1 MKLGTSLFVAASAAL
16 AFSTAVQAQYRAVSE
31 QTVGGWVNPESV
43 GCDARGKALYVG
55 NFGAPKLDP
64 AAKDGVGYIS
74 KVGLDGK
81 VIEKQFLPAPGGE
94 KLHKPKGIWIRGDRL
109 WVTDIDVVWVFD
121 LKTKKG
127 RKLALPGVGFA
138 NDPAVMDG
146 ALYISDNRNDKLVKV
161 EPADFLNTKG
171 EPKIT
176 EMFSGK
182 NVNPNGVYP
191 GPDGMLLMVGFV
203 APDKPRG
210 VYLLGVSGQVKEI
223 SAPIGRLDGIYPLPD
238 GSLLLTDWNTGSLFR
253 WTPTGDMRGDMR
265 KLADGFKG
273 PADFCVMAQAGGL
286 TVYVP
291 DLVQSQLR
299 IVQLRK

>member
-1 MKLGTSLFVAASAAL
+1 MPIKTSLLIALSCAFCATAS
-16 AFSTAVQAQYRAVSE
+16 AQYRATSD
-31 QTVGGWVNPESV
+31 QTVGGFVNPESV

-55 NFGAPKLDP
+55 NFGPAPKFDP

-81 VIEKQFLPAPGGE
+81 VIEKQWVPAAGGE
-94 KLHKPKGIWIRGDRL
+94 KLHKPKGIWIQGDRL

-138 NDPAVMDG
+138 NDPAVMGG

-161 EPADFLNTKG
+161 EPADFLNMKG
-171 EPKIT
+171 EPKVT
-176 EMFSGK
+176 EMFAAK

-191 GPDGMLLMVGFV
+191 GPDGQLLMVGFI
-203 APDKPRG
+203 APDKPRSI
-210 VYLLGVSGQVKEI
+210 YLLGVSGQVKEV

-238 GSLLLTDWNTGSLFR
+238 GSMLITDWNTGSLST
-253 WTPTGDMRGDMR
+253 WNTNGEMR

-273 PADFCVMAQAGGL
+273 PADFCVMANAGGL
-286 TVYVP
+286 TVFVP

>member
-1 MKLGTSLFVAASAAL
+1 MKIKTSLLFAVL
-16 AFSTAVQAQYRAVSE
+16 CAFSATASAQYRASSE
-31 QTVGGWVNPESV
+31 QTVGGFVNPESV
-43 GCDARGKALYVG
+43 GCDARNKVLYVG
-55 NFGAPKLDP
+55 NFGPAPKFDP

-81 VIEKQFLPAPGGE
+81 VIEKQFLPAAGGE
-94 KLHKPKGIWIRGDRL
+94 KLHKPKGIWIQGDRL

-127 RKLALPGVGFA
+127 RKFALPGVVFA

-146 ALYISDNRNDKLVKV
+146 ALYISDNRADKLVKV
-161 EPADFLNTKG
+161 EPADFLNMKG
-171 EPKIT
+171 EPKLT
-176 EMFSGK
+176 EMFMGK
-182 NVNPNGVYP
+182 GVNPNGVYP

-210 VYLLGVSGQVKEI
+210 IYLLGVSGQVKEI

-238 GSLLLTDWNTGSLFR
+238 GSMLITDWNTGSLQR
-253 WTPTGDMRGDMR
+253 WTENGEMR
-265 KLADGFKG
+265 KLADGLKG
-273 PADFCVMAQAGGL
+273 PADFCVLPSAGGL
-286 TVYVP
+286 TVYLP